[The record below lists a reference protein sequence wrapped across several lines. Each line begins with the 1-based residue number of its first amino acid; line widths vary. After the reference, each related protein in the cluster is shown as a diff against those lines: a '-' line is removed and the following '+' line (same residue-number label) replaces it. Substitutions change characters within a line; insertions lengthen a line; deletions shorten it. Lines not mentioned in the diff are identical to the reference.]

1 MKIIKSLEESGLLI
15 KAIAETV
22 ENEIKEQK
30 EGFLGMLAAIL
41 GASILGKILSV
52 RGVLRVRGVVMQLFE
67 REKELLELVKNRIFN
82 AASSFN

>member
-1 MKIIKSLEESGLLI
+1 MIKG
-15 KAIAETV
+15 IAETV
-22 ENEIKEQK
+22 ENEIKKQK
-30 EGFLGMLAAIL
+30 EGFLGMLPAIL
-41 GASILGKILSV
+41 GASILWKILSG